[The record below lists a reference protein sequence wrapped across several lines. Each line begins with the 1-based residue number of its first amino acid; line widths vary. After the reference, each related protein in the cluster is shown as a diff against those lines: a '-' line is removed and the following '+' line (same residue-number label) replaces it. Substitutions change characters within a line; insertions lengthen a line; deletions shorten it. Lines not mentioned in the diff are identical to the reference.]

1 MTNSKYDI
9 PYAMTPVKNG
19 KKGKGKKS
27 KYSAYLEDQDSW
39 YNRMLSPNA
48 RKLLAYIL
56 FFSIFATVF
65 LTALKNH
72 KRAEMKGYDM
82 ELEYSN
88 SREANLISDEVD
100 NFHDANHEELDVDE
114 IDIFDSDE
122 GEIASPPR
130 KSIKKANEDAK
141 RGDSSFDEELDELV
155 ETGNKKLKGENARN
169 VKGQLA
175 NKEMENARE
184 KARADAAAKAKAV
197 AKAKAKAN
205 ANPKGK
211 AKARA

>member
-48 RKLLAYIL
+48 RKLLP
-56 FFSIFATVF
+56 
-65 LTALKNH
+65 LKNH
-72 KRAEMKGYDM
+72 KKAEMKGYDM